1 MEVFSQLIQDYR
13 AYKSKFAQ
21 NLKFNSSSPTLGG
34 YTSNFIHINMYSYFC
49 AASPDDED
57 IYFVEIFFDTSTYDE
72 VQQDKKM
79 TLEAQI
85 GLIGGTMGLLTG
97 FSILSGVEIIYHAI
111 RFFASL
117 KMRQG

>member
-1 MEVFSQLIQDYR
+1 
-13 AYKSKFAQ
+13 
-21 NLKFNSSSPTLGG
+21 
-34 YTSNFIHINMYSYFC
+34 MYLSFC
-49 AASPDDED
+49 TASPKDDD

-72 VQQDKKM
+72 VEQDKKM

-111 RFFASL
+111 KFFASL
-117 KMRQG
+117 RMRQGEVANRL